1 MTDHAVEERHGSQ
14 RGSRPK
20 GLGLERK
27 ETLTGYFCISPW
39 LLGMA
44 AFFVVPMLYSL
55 WLSLTHYSGLG
66 APRFAG
72 LANYTRMLQ
81 NELFWTSISNTLIY
95 SLMFVAPS
103 VIGSLLCAMLL
114 NQQIRG
120 RTFFRS
126 VFFLPSI
133 TPIVAAMFLWMWIL
147 QPKVGL
153 FNYLLSI
160 VGVDGPGWLGST
172 RWSKPALAMISLWG
186 AIGGR
191 PMLIFLAALQGVPN
205 EYIEAAEIDGAS
217 AWRKF
222 ISITVPIISPI
233 VLFNT
238 LIAGITA
245 LQMFEIAY
253 IASAPQ
259 GQQHEL
265 GGPGRS
271 TLSYVL
277 NLYIRTFQDF
287 DMGYGSALAWFFF
300 AVVLLATF
308 LFMRSSRGWVFYES
322 TEAHD

>member
-1 MTDHAVEERHGSQ
+1 MTDHAVDGQLGSQ

-133 TPIVAAMFLWMWIL
+133 TPVVAAMFLWMWIL

-186 AIGGR
+186 A
-191 PMLIFLAALQGVPN
+191 MQGVPN

-300 AVVLLATF
+300 AVVLLLTF

-322 TEAHD
+322 AEAHD